1 MNSSSYFRQSLPE
14 KHRSLCDYFHEK
26 ESEVKEIILTFSI
39 TMDSSD
45 SDRWM
50 GGFLL
55 RPLFGGCC
63 LLRPLLDALL
73 AATFSLQG
81 LRWLPTL

>member
-1 MNSSSYFRQSLPE
+1 MNSSCYFRLSLPE
-14 KHRSLCDYFHEK
+14 KPRSLCDYFHEK
-26 ESEVKEIILTFSI
+26 ESEVKEMILTFGI
-39 TMDSSD
+39 TVDSSD

-50 GGFLL
+50 SWFLL

-63 LLRPLLDALL
+63 LLRPLLGALL
-73 AATFSLQG
+73 SATFGLQG